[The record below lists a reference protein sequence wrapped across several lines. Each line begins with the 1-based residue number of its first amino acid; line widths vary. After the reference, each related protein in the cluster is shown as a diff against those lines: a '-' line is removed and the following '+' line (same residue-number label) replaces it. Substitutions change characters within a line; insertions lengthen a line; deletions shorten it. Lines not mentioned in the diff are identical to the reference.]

1 MSKTPAQR
9 ARKHGDRAAVAP
21 TTRSG
26 QPVNPTNPTTT
37 RSPERAQGNARLI
50 IIAGLG
56 ASLFMFWYYHLLTLQ
71 QMTQLSGGLPM
82 PDSLIGGFSP
92 DYAHQ
97 LQTALDDAARGQL
110 SYVHKTAGT
119 IFPLL
124 AGFTFLLVFGTWLK
138 SKALRWGAFAL
149 VAVFT
154 VVRLWGN
161 VAVDSAV
168 SPGADAGSA
177 VLASALVV
185 AGWVL
190 LFLILVGAGAAA
202 LLARRERT
210 TPVPASAD

>member
-21 TTRSG
+21 PARGG
-26 QPVNPTNPTTT
+26 QSANPTTKRT
-37 RSPERAQGNARLI
+37 PERAQGNARLI

-56 ASLFMFWYYHLLTLQ
+56 ASVFMFWYYHLLTLQ
-71 QMTQLSGGLPM
+71 QMTQLSGGLAM
-82 PDSLIGGFSP
+82 PDSLVGGFSP

-97 LQTALDDAARGQL
+97 LQTALNDDGRGQL
-110 SYVHKTAGT
+110 GYVHRTAGT
-119 IFPLL
+119 IFPLI

-138 SKALRWGAFAL
+138 SKVLRWAAFAL
-149 VAVFT
+149 VATFA

-161 VAVDSAV
+161 IAVDNAV
-168 SPGADAGSA
+168 APGADASAA
-177 VLASALVV
+177 VLASILVV

-190 LFLILVGAGAAA
+190 LILVLIGAGAAA

-210 TPVPASAD
+210 TPALASAD